1 VGLKAQRHGTDYHGS
16 GVRAGE
22 IACAVLSGEATS
34 ADFDVAPVESL
45 GIAVNEAAA
54 EAQGVTIPENLPS
67 RAEIVG

>member
-1 VGLKAQRHGTDYHGS
+1 
-16 GVRAGE
+16 
-22 IACAVLSGEATS
+22 VLSGEATS